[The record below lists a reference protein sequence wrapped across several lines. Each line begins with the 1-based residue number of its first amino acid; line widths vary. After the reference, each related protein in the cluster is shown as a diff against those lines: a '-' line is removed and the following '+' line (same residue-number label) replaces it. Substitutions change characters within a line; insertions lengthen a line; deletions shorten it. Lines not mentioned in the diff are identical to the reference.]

1 MSQVQIS
8 DREKGY
14 IQVLECCRISFNT
27 IKLFADAAAAN
38 DSNKH
43 IVVNMQYT
51 MKYLYEQMQRTE
63 LQLNQMRIVNAPG
76 TPLNSSIKGM
86 RGLTAEEAIMALRT
100 QTIKQNK

>member
-1 MSQVQIS
+1 MSQAQIS

-14 IQVLECCRISFNT
+14 IQLLECCKISFNT
-27 IKLFADAAAAN
+27 IKLFSDAAEKN

-51 MKYLYEQMQRTE
+51 MKYLYEQMQRTD
-63 LQLNQMRIVNAPG
+63 LQLRQMRIVNAPG

-86 RGLTAEEAIMALRT
+86 RGLTAEEAIMAMRT
-100 QTIKQNK
+100 QTIKQDK